1 MKTGVVLVAVVLT
14 AARGV
19 ADSTKTEIP
28 SFGGDQSKS
37 SPSVIEANAKSDGAV
52 FLNSQ
57 GLLEMRADAFSVDRR
72 LKATNHPT
80 AVPRLLIP
88 TSRTGYDLIT
98 TDFDSRLQ
106 ADLRRVS
113 EMPMKASPRL

>member
-28 SFGGDQSKS
+28 SFVGDKSKS
-37 SPSVIEANAKSDGAV
+37 STSAVEATGDRST

-57 GLLEMRADAFSVDRR
+57 GFLEMKSDTFSVDRR
-72 LKATNHPT
+72 LKVTSHPA
-80 AVPRLLIP
+80 AVPVLWIP
-88 TSRTGYDLIT
+88 SSKTGYDLIS
-98 TDFDSRLQ
+98 TDFDSRLK

-113 EMPMKASPRL
+113 EMPVKAGPRL

>member
-14 AARGV
+14 AAHGV
-19 ADSTKTEIP
+19 ADSTKTEVP
-28 SFGGDQSKS
+28 SFGGDKSKS
-37 SPSVIEANAKSDGAV
+37 SPSVIEAKSDGTV

-57 GLLEMRADAFSVDRR
+57 GLLEMKSDAFSVDRR

-88 TSRTGYDLIT
+88 TSKTGYDLIT

-113 EMPMKASPRL
+113 EMPIKASPRL